1 MWCLAAASKLRHYCL
16 MSFAV
21 IFYFVHFE
29 IPHLGERAM
38 LSDWRFAGVLLYGR
52 NQLLNFFGMSSVC
65 IDI

>member
-1 MWCLAAASKLRHYCL
+1 